1 MKVSL
6 SKICQSI
13 TKSAIDKNLNA
24 KANSINPNTTLT
36 VFNHPPDFGKF
47 PIILGNK
54 ANIINGNAKPSPKPS
69 IAIVNNVAPPSVDKT
84 PPITAPKAGP
94 VQENETI
101 ISVKAIKKIPTNPP
115 LFEALSTLF
124 AREDGIV
131 ISKAP
136 KNDIAKTTNT
146 IKKKIFKYGF
156 VEIS

>member
-1 MKVSL
+1 MGKL
-6 SKICQSI
+6 R
-13 TKSAIDKNLNA
+13 
-24 KANSINPNTTLT
+24 PN
-36 VFNHPPDFGKF
+36 
-47 PIILGNK
+47 
-54 ANIINGNAKPSPKPS
+54 PKPS

-101 ISVKAIKKIPTNPP
+101 ISVNAIKKIPMKRP

-124 AREDGIV
+124 AKEEGIV

-146 IKKKIFKYGF
+146 IKKKIFK
-156 VEIS
+156 